1 MFFDPRYLLFMAPA
15 LLLALFAQWRVSSA
29 YRKYSQVR
37 NANGLTG
44 ADVATILMRNEG
56 LSHVQMEMIPGEM
69 TDHYDPRGKVMR
81 LSQGSAQLPSIAS
94 MAIVAHELGHAQ
106 QDKSGYFWLQ
116 ARSGIVG
123 IANIGSSLGMIIFM
137 AGLFFAT
144 MMNGSLMIAWI
155 GVLFMSAAVV
165 FSLVTLPVEFNAS
178 ARAKDMLTRNN
189 LVTAQEADGVKA
201 VLNAAALT
209 YVAGA
214 AQAVMQ
220 LLYFVTLLTGRS
232 RD

>member
-1 MFFDPRYLLFMAPA
+1 
-15 LLLALFAQWRVSSA
+15 
-29 YRKYSQVR
+29 
-37 NANGLTG
+37 
-44 ADVATILMRNEG
+44 MRNEG
-56 LSHVQMEMIPGEM
+56 LTHVQTEVIPGEM
-69 TDHYDPRGKVMR
+69 TDHYDPRGKIMR

-106 QDKSGYFWLQ
+106 QDKAGYFWLQ

-178 ARAKDMLTRNN
+178 SRAKDMLTRNN
-189 LVTAQEADGVKA
+189 LVTPQEA
-201 VLNAAALT
+201 LSLIHI
-209 YVAGA
+209 
-214 AQAVMQ
+214 
-220 LLYFVTLLTGRS
+220 
-232 RD
+232 

>member
-1 MFFDPRYLLFMAPA
+1 MFFDPRYMLFMAPA
-15 LLLALFAQWRVSSA
+15 LLLALFAQWKVSSA

-44 ADVATILMRNEG
+44 VDVANILMRNEG
-56 LSHVQMEMIPGEM
+56 LTHVQTEVIPGEM
-69 TDHYDPRGKVMR
+69 TDHYDPRGKIMR

-106 QDKSGYFWLQ
+106 QDKAGYFWLQ

-144 MMNGSLMIAWI
+144 MMNGSLMIA
-155 GVLFMSAAVV
+155 
-165 FSLVTLPVEFNAS
+165 
-178 ARAKDMLTRNN
+178 
-189 LVTAQEADGVKA
+189 
-201 VLNAAALT
+201 
-209 YVAGA
+209 
-214 AQAVMQ
+214 
-220 LLYFVTLLTGRS
+220 
-232 RD
+232 